1 MTTGTLFV
9 AVAVCAVALTLA
21 RAPVDVHVSA
31 VLDLTGH
38 VRYAR
43 AVDGPADLQA
53 AAVAAVSQ
61 WTYTPAM
68 IYKTP
73 VPIAMAVSVP
83 FHADRRSQ

>member
-61 WTYTPAM
+61 WTYTPA
-68 IYKTP
+68 
-73 VPIAMAVSVP
+73 
-83 FHADRRSQ
+83 